1 MQLKYCLVSPL
12 VQHKIIEPW
21 HGPLFPGGG
30 GRVGAGY
37 MLRLQHAACFSVGVC
52 INHRG
57 LGQIHLVRFD
67 KISQGTA
74 VFPVVMVQ
82 GPPPSAQCWSIL
94 HAQSILYTAL
104 SHDLPTITSEYTTV
118 PYFLYIATFII
129 PSIGVVQCNLV
140 HNIA

>member
-1 MQLKYCLVSPL
+1 MVPFSL
-12 VQHKIIEPW
+12 
-21 HGPLFPGGG
+21 GGG
-30 GRVGAGY
+30 GGGVRVGAVY
-37 MLRLQHAACFSVGVC
+37 MLRLQHAACFSVRVC

-67 KISQGTA
+67 KKYLLGDSRDSSSSISQGTA

-129 PSIGVVQCNLV
+129 PSKGVMQCNLV
-140 HNIA
+140 HKIA